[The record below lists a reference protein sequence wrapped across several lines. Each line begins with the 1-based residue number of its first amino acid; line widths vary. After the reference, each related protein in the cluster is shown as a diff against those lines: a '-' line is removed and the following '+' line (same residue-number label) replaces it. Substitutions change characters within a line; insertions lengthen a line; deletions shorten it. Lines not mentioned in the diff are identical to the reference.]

1 MLIDGHAI
9 GFDINIWK
17 NKVAK
22 KLTANADYY
31 LIKTLCMAY
40 VNSRVD
46 SNAYK
51 HLAAR
56 FRVRACKPFTMA
68 GKMLK
73 SYKRHIKIAIMHTWL
88 QTSFVI

>member
-1 MLIDGHAI
+1 M
-9 GFDINIWK
+9 
-17 NKVAK
+17 AK
-22 KLTANADYY
+22 KLTANANYY
-31 LIKTLCMAY
+31 PIKTLCMDY

-51 HLAAR
+51 YLAAKS
-56 FRVRACKPFTMA
+56 RVRTRKPFTMA

-73 SYKRHIKIAIMHTWL
+73 SYKRHIEIAIMHTWL

>member
-1 MLIDGHAI
+1 MLMDSHAI
-9 GFDINIWK
+9 GFDINMWK

-22 KLTANADYY
+22 KLIANADYY
-31 LIKTLCMAY
+31 PIKTLCMAY
-40 VNSRVD
+40 VNSCVD

-56 FRVRACKPFTMA
+56 SRIKARKPFTMA

-73 SYKRHIKIAIMHTWL
+73 SYKRHIEIAIMHT
-88 QTSFVI
+88 